1 MKKNLFFNSILQQTK
16 KIEMSSAFSV
26 LLVLMYFT
34 PSFLF
39 ASAPQQNSADS
50 EQQSNSIYISGNAKI
65 FDADNTSEINL
76 FAAKTDV
83 NSSEKSS
90 VRAKASDNSIAAQV
104 EIKKEND
111 LEKNK
116 ELEKKAKKNIKVT
129 FANSTTNSNFANNH
143 CAIPKGAVLSSS
155 FYSQYKFSK
164 AVSQDIDISFVCKSS
179 KKKQKC
185 YTLLSY
191 LQFGK
196 YRNSSLRAPPT
207 FVV

>member
-1 MKKNLFFNSILQQTK
+1 
-16 KIEMSSAFSV
+16 MSSAFSV

-90 VRAKASDNSIAAQV
+90 VRAKLLI
-104 EIKKEND
+104 I
-111 LEKNK
+111 
-116 ELEKKAKKNIKVT
+116 
-129 FANSTTNSNFANNH
+129 
-143 CAIPKGAVLSSS
+143 LS
-155 FYSQYKFSK
+155 QHK
-164 AVSQDIDISFVCKSS
+164 
-179 KKKQKC
+179 
-185 YTLLSY
+185 
-191 LQFGK
+191 
-196 YRNSSLRAPPT
+196 
-207 FVV
+207 